1 MLVCR
6 AIEKRTTRMIRAL
19 ILAVFIATAGLG
31 GAAPQ
36 ANAESH
42 QAVTLS
48 PDQSAAVRRAVRYL
62 NEVSTLHAR
71 FIQISSNG
79 AYAEGEMMVQRPGKM
94 RFDYD
99 PPHPVLIIANGLS
112 LLFYDRELK
121 QASFLPLWE
130 TPLWFLIREE
140 VTLSEDVVVSA
151 VEQSPG
157 ALRITLSDQELSE
170 AGSITLVFSDRP
182 LDLKKWEITDAQGV
196 RTQVSLINPRY
207 GIEIDPLTFDYSD
220 LEIQS
225 GGRRRE
231 RD

>member
-1 MLVCR
+1 
-6 AIEKRTTRMIRAL
+6 MIRAL
-19 ILAVFIATAGLG
+19 LLALSIAAAGLG
-31 GAAPQ
+31 AAAPRAQ
-36 ANAESH
+36 AEAH
-42 QAVTLS
+42 QPATLS

-62 NEVSTLHAR
+62 NDLSTLQAR

-79 AYAEGEMMVQRPGKM
+79 AYAEGEMIVQRPGKM

-112 LLFYDRELK
+112 LLFYDREVK

-130 TPLWFLIREE
+130 TPLWFLIREQ

-157 ALRITLSDQELSE
+157 ALRITLTDKELSE

-182 LDLKKWEITDAQGV
+182 LDLKKWEITDAQGIL
-196 RTQVSLINPRY
+196 TQVSLINPRY
-207 GIEIDPLTFDYSD
+207 GVEIDPLAFDYSD

-225 GGRRRE
+225 GVGRQPE
-231 RD
+231 RN

>member
-1 MLVCR
+1 
-6 AIEKRTTRMIRAL
+6 MIRAL
-19 ILAVFIATAGLG
+19 LLAISIVAAGLSA
-31 GAAPQ
+31 AAPRAHAQ
-36 ANAESH
+36 ES
-42 QAVTLS
+42 QPVTLS

-62 NEVSTLHAR
+62 NDISTLQAR

-79 AYAEGEMMVQRPGKM
+79 AYAEGEMMVQRPGRL

-112 LLFYDRELK
+112 LLFYDREVK

-130 TPLWFLIREE
+130 TPLWFLIRKE

-157 ALRITLSDQELSE
+157 ALRITLTDKELSE

-182 LDLKKWEITDAQGV
+182 LDLKKWEITDAQGIL
-196 RTQVSLINPRY
+196 TQVSLINPRY
-207 GIEIDPLTFDYSD
+207 GIEIDPLAFDYSD
-220 LEIQS
+220 LEIDS
-225 GGRRRE
+225 GTRGSNRN
-231 RD
+231 

>member
-1 MLVCR
+1 M
-6 AIEKRTTRMIRAL
+6 ERTTRMIRTLLLVISSA
-19 ILAVFIATAGLG
+19 AVVVP
-31 GAAPQ
+31 AAPQ
-36 ANAESH
+36 ALAESH

-62 NEVSTLHAR
+62 NQVSTLHAR

-94 RFDYD
+94 HFDYD

-112 LLFYDRELK
+112 LLFYDREVK

-130 TPLWFLIREE
+130 TPLWFLIREK

-157 ALRITLSDQELSE
+157 ALRITLTDRELSE

-182 LDLKKWEITDAQGV
+182 LDLKKWEIIDAQGV

-207 GIEIDPLTFDYSD
+207 GIEIDPLAFDYSD

-225 GGRRRE
+225 GRRGAGR
-231 RD
+231 DD

>member
-1 MLVCR
+1 MIAGR
-6 AIEKRTTRMIRAL
+6 APEKRTIRMIRAFL
-19 ILAVFIATAGLG
+19 LALAIAAASLG
-31 GAAPQ
+31 AAAPQ
-36 ANAESH
+36 AQAESH
-42 QAVTLS
+42 PPVTLS

-62 NEVSTLHAR
+62 NEITTLQAR

-79 AYAEGEMMVQRPGKM
+79 AYAEGEMMVQRPGKL

-130 TPLWFLIREE
+130 TPLWFLIREQ
-140 VTLSEDVVVSA
+140 VTLSEGVVVSA

-157 ALRITLSDQELSE
+157 ALRITLTDQDLSE

-196 RTQVSLINPRY
+196 LTQVSLINPRY
-207 GIEIDPLTFDYSD
+207 GIEIDPLAFDYDD

-225 GGRRRE
+225 GVRRSGR
-231 RD
+231 D

>member
-1 MLVCR
+1 
-6 AIEKRTTRMIRAL
+6 MIRAL
-19 ILAVFIATAGLG
+19 LLAIAIATAGLG
-31 GAAPQ
+31 GGALQ
-36 ANAESH
+36 AQAESH
-42 QAVTLS
+42 AQTPQAVTLS
-48 PDQSAAVRRAVRYL
+48 PDQSAAVRRAIRYL
-62 NEVSTLHAR
+62 NDLSTLQAR

-79 AYAEGEMMVQRPGKM
+79 AYAEGEMMVQRPGRL

-112 LLFYDRELK
+112 LLFYDREVK

-130 TPLWFLIREE
+130 TPLWFLIRER

-157 ALRITLSDQELSE
+157 ALRITLTDKELSE

-182 LDLKKWEITDAQGV
+182 LDLKKWEITDAQGIL
-196 RTQVSLINPRY
+196 TQVSLINPRY
-207 GIEIDPLTFDYSD
+207 GIEIDPLAFDYSD

-225 GGRRRE
+225 GVGQQPQRN
-231 RD
+231 

>member
-1 MLVCR
+1 
-6 AIEKRTTRMIRAL
+6 MIRAL
-19 ILAVFIATAGLG
+19 LLALSIVAAGLG
-31 GAAPQ
+31 GAAPR
-36 ANAESH
+36 AHAESH
-42 QAVTLS
+42 QPVTLS

-62 NEVSTLHAR
+62 NELSTLTAR

-79 AYAEGEMMVQRPGKM
+79 AYAEGEMMVQRPGRL
-94 RFDYD
+94 RFEYD

-112 LLFYDRELK
+112 LLFYDREVK

-130 TPLWFLIREE
+130 TPLWFLIREQ

-157 ALRITLSDQELSE
+157 ALRVTLTDKELSD
-170 AGSITLVFSDRP
+170 AGSITLVFGDRP
-182 LDLKKWEITDAQGV
+182 LDLKKWEITDAQGIL
-196 RTQVSLINPRY
+196 TQVSLINPRY
-207 GIEIDPLTFDYSD
+207 GVEIDPQVFDYSD

-225 GGRRRE
+225 GVDRPA

>member
-1 MLVCR
+1 
-6 AIEKRTTRMIRAL
+6 MIRAL
-19 ILAVFIATAGLG
+19 VLAISIGAAGLG
-31 GAAPQ
+31 AAMPQ
-36 ANAESH
+36 AQGQSP
-42 QAVTLS
+42 QPVTLS
-48 PDQSAAVRRAVRYL
+48 PDQSAAVRQAVRYL
-62 NEVSTLHAR
+62 NGVATLQAR

-79 AYAEGEMMVQRPGKM
+79 AYAEGEVVVQRPGKM

-112 LLFYDRELK
+112 LLFYDREVK

-130 TPLWFLIREE
+130 TPLWFLIREQ

-157 ALRITLSDQELSE
+157 ALRITIADKELSE

-182 LDLKKWEITDAQGV
+182 LDLKKWEITDAQGIL
-196 RTQVSLINPRY
+196 TQVSLINPRY
-207 GIEIDPLTFDYSD
+207 GIEIDPQVFDYSD

-225 GGRRRE
+225 GAGRSD